1 MVKSFAK
8 KIGIQTPEEQIVTA
22 VTEALRFEVELAM
35 AAYSNELSRNYR
47 LQYNQ
52 FTLSRLAKVRR
63 VVKLKGEGQ

>member
-63 VVKLKGEGQ
+63 VVKLKCEGQ